1 MPRFALLKNATERR
15 KAMKRF
21 FARHKAWGV
30 IFKIASVLICIALL
44 VCLAAIIIN
53 AAMIDATDDYILDV
67 SELEGTKVD
76 CIVVLGAGLKA
87 DGTPSH
93 MLEDRLLVGIEV
105 MKITGAEVLLMSG
118 DDSGEYYN
126 EPRAMKKYAMEQGVP
141 ESAILLDG
149 EGFSTY
155 ESITRLKDV
164 YGYDN
169 VIVITQEYHLYRALH
184 IADRIDVEAV
194 GVSADLRPYTMQI
207 VREIREVLAR
217 VKDFFQC
224 Q

>member
-1 MPRFALLKNATERR
+1 MLKNATERR
-15 KAMKRF
+15 NFMKDF
-21 FARHKAWGV
+21 FARHKALGV
-30 IFKIASVLICIALL
+30 VFKIAAVLVCMALL
-44 VCLAAIIIN
+44 VGLTAIIIN
-53 AAMIDATDDYILDV
+53 AAMIDATDDYILDL
-67 SELEGTKVD
+67 SELEGITVD
-76 CIVVLGAGLKA
+76 CVVVLGAGLKA

-93 MLEDRLLVGIEV
+93 MLEDRLKVAIEV
-105 MKITGAEVLLMSG
+105 MSVTGAEVLLMSG

-126 EPRAMKKYAMEQGVP
+126 EPRAMKKYAMEQGVA

-149 EGFSTY
+149 KGFSTY
-155 ESITRLKDV
+155 ESITRLKNV